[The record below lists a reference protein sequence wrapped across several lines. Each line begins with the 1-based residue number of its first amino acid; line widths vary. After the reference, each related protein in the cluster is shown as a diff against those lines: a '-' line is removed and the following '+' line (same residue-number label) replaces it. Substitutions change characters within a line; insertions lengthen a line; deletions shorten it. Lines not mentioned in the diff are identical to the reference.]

1 MLSKHR
7 DCYKLPTSEKL
18 RGATLGSADILVTCT
33 GQIASDQI
41 RANRSNPVYP
51 WSMLSER
58 LCLKNCKEISL
69 SLFQQAV
76 AIELVTRQRPAGSLA
91 RQAFA
96 PTA

>member
-1 MLSKHR
+1 MFIEQKASNHIPNPDR
-7 DCYKLPTSEKL
+7 CIFVD
-18 RGATLGSADILVTCT
+18 T
-33 GQIASDQI
+33 G
-41 RANRSNPVYP
+41 
-51 WSMLSER
+51 

-69 SLFQQAV
+69 SLFQRAV